1 MHVSRDLFPCSTS
14 IVLSTLCMCVR
25 AASSLLD
32 DITAVVTSG
41 DVTNLNKII
50 SAVEGGKAQQ
60 NNVVTVR
67 SDDLS
72 MRLWFGWHP
81 CARDTDARTSNST
94 ALPVT
99 PSTARVDLH
108 GRLVRRLV
116 TVTAMRAWVQVVT
129 KTILGNKSA
138 LDVGGIVTLLVGLPV
153 AVVVQILAGL
163 TAPICIQ
170 ILLGC
175 CNQVRRS

>member
-1 MHVSRDLFPCSTS
+1 
-14 IVLSTLCMCVR
+14 
-25 AASSLLD
+25 
-32 DITAVVTSG
+32 
-41 DVTNLNKII
+41 
-50 SAVEGGKAQQ
+50 
-60 NNVVTVR
+60 
-67 SDDLS
+67 
-72 MRLWFGWHP
+72 
-81 CARDTDARTSNST
+81 
-94 ALPVT
+94 
-99 PSTARVDLH
+99 
-108 GRLVRRLV
+108 
-116 TVTAMRAWVQVVT
+116 MRARMQGVT

>member
-1 MHVSRDLFPCSTS
+1 M
-14 IVLSTLCMCVR
+14 
-25 AASSLLD
+25 
-32 DITAVVTSG
+32 G
-41 DVTNLNKII
+41 
-50 SAVEGGKAQQ
+50 
-60 NNVVTVR
+60 
-67 SDDLS
+67 
-72 MRLWFGWHP
+72 
-81 CARDTDARTSNST
+81 ARTANLT

-108 GRLVRRLV
+108 GRLV
-116 TVTAMRAWVQVVT
+116 TVTATRAWMQGVT
-129 KTILGNKSA
+129 KTILGNKSV

-175 CNQVRRS
+175 CNQVRCS